1 MTPADSTA
9 FIIFTKAPIPGEVK
23 TRLCPPLTADEA
35 ASLHGTLVLDAIE
48 RTQGLAGARLYVAGA
63 PDITHPFFKV
73 LAGRFQATLLAQHGS
88 DLGERMH
95 HAFQDVFALGHRSA
109 VLTGVDLP
117 ALPRAYLLEALKLIP
132 VHDLVLGP
140 TRDGGYYLIGLRRLM
155 PELFHN
161 IAWSTSSVRADTLAK
176 AQDLGLA
183 VGLLPESRDLDD
195 LDDLHAFI
203 ALAGKDGHIS
213 KRTGGTLRLIEG
225 RLKERK
231 L

>member
-48 RTQGLAGARLYVAGA
+48 RTKGLAGARLYVAGA

-95 HAFQDVFALGHRSA
+95 HAFQDVFALGHCSA